1 MEETN
6 LTEKELFTLVEYSPE
21 DAEKTGYSD
30 YSYWKS
36 VFSTFLKN
44 KVAVTLL
51 VLFVAVVI
59 FSFVAL
65 SIAKFSYNMAPNTPD
80 MLLTPNSTY
89 WFGTDS
95 IGRDMWSRVWYSS
108 QVSLKLAGIVALGE
122 CLIGVII
129 GCLWGYIRKLDRFF
143 TELYN
148 IIANVP
154 QIIYLTLI
162 AFIVGQGFWSL
173 AMALIFTGWLAM
185 ARNVRNLVLMYRD
198 REYNLASRCLGT
210 PLRRILTKNL
220 VPYLVSV
227 VILRLA
233 LSIPNTISLESTLS
247 YLGLGL
253 PLDIPSLGILLRDAR
268 TVFLNFPHLL
278 IFPALIVSLI
288 TITFYLIGNAFS
300 DASDPR
306 NHV

>member
-1 MEETN
+1 METN
-6 LTEKELFTLVEYSPE
+6 KLSDKELFSLVEYSPSE
-21 DAEKTGYSD
+21 AEKSGYSD

-36 VFSTFLKN
+36 VFSNFFKN
-44 KVAVTLL
+44 KVAVALMFVFIAL
-51 VLFVAVVI
+51 VV

-65 SIAKFSYNMAPNTPD
+65 HIGKFSPFMDANTND
-80 MLLTPNSTY
+80 VYVRPNSTY

-95 IGRDMWSRVWYSS
+95 IGRDLWARVWYAS
-108 QVSLKLAGIVALGE
+108 QLSLRLAAVVALGE
-122 CLIGVII
+122 CILGVII
-129 GCLWGYIRKLDRFF
+129 GCLWGYVKSLDRFF

-148 IIANVP
+148 VIANVP
-154 QIIYLTLI
+154 QVIYLTLI
-162 AFIVGQGFWSL
+162 GYAVGSGFWEL
-173 AMALIFTGWLAM
+173 AIPLIATGWLTM

-210 PLRRILTKNL
+210 PIHRILFKNL

-233 LSIPNTISLESTLS
+233 LSIPATISLESTLS
-247 YLGLGL
+247 YLGLGMG
-253 PLDIPSLGILLRDAR
+253 DQVPSLGLLLRDAR
-268 TVFLNFPHLL
+268 TAFLSFPHLL
-278 IFPALIVSLI
+278 IFPALIVSI
-288 TITFYLIGNAFS
+288 VTISFYLIGNAFS